1 LVRAQEGEQLS
12 FFDITFKKIEI
23 MEITSFILGVCAVI
37 VVAMVVGTFVNY
49 VGVKSLK
56 EHIDTLERDIYDETK
71 TLNQRLDK
79 ETDRL
84 VDYTDNLNNN
94 NQDSMNEIYRYI
106 DSRLDKLEAKFS
118 NQLAS
123 GVEVRKALDEIKDL
137 NERLDKFIRN
147 YQNI

>member
-1 LVRAQEGEQLS
+1 
-12 FFDITFKKIEI
+12 

-56 EHIDTLERDIYDETK
+56 ERIDNLERDIYDETK

-79 ETDRL
+79 ETERL
-84 VDYTDNLNNN
+84 TDYVDSLHNISENN
-94 NQDSMNEIYRYI
+94 MNEIYRYI
-106 DSRLDKLEAKFS
+106 DSRLDRLQDKFS
-118 NQLAS
+118 SNIAS